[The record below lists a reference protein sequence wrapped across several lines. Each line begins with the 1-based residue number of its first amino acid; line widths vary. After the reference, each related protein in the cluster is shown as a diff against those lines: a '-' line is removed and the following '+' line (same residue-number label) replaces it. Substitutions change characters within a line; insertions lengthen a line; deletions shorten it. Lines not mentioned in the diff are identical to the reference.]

1 MYSATNDDFKLARN
15 LFLTITVVFI
25 LYVLKSV
32 MIPLLFGII
41 ISVMLYPIT
50 KFLERKFRFRRLA
63 SSITVLLFFI
73 LIVLGIFFF
82 VGYQISEILSKSD
95 IYGKRLSEL
104 SQEIVGY
111 ISSNFNINAD
121 QALNLKKVNIEELVK
136 SNFSKISDFISASGA
151 LVGDSVLALLY
162 IFFFLYY
169 RKFFIEFIH
178 KLFPKKNNEY
188 LTSILVKIYDAQQD
202 YMVGM
207 VTVMIIVGVLNTVGL
222 LILGIENAFFFGFLG
237 GFLIL
242 FPYIGVIVGSLL
254 PALVAL
260 ATKDSA
266 WYSVGVLAV
275 FGFVQ
280 FLEGNFITPKITGSK
295 ISINSFVIIV
305 SLLLFSLLWG
315 LSGMI
320 LAIPATA
327 ALKIILDHVPNY
339 KAYAFLLSEPK
350 EEHLERTVFNRLK
363 IWKKIRENNKKFN
376 E

>member
-63 SSITVLLFFI
+63 SSITVLLLFI